1 VWLDD
6 KRHAQQCRSICAVD
20 SGKDAIQN
28 VIEKARWRCR
38 AEQLTA
44 KRHDENE
51 IVAGMQTKRGQGRRP
66 SVAWLNKKQSRKAEV
81 KGEKYGTFEQQ
92 KAWCGCWGLQSEK
105 HHDKTGQSLTAYK
118 WAASNL
124 C

>member
-1 VWLDD
+1 MTLWSEASARGRREVAVKNSATTRRTCGWLDD

-38 AEQLTA
+38 AEQLNA
-44 KRHDENE
+44 KKHDEKE
-51 IVAGMQTKRGQGRRP
+51 TVAGMQTKTRERRRP

-81 KGEKYGTFEQQ
+81 KGE
-92 KAWCGCWGLQSEK
+92 L
-105 HHDKTGQSLTAYK
+105 DK
-118 WAASNL
+118 
-124 C
+124 